1 MREIVH
7 LQAGQCGNQ
16 IGSKFWE
23 VISDEHGIDPT
34 GTYHG
39 DSDLQLERIN
49 VYYNEAAG
57 GKYVPRAILVDLE
70 PGTMDSVRS
79 GPFGQLFRPDNFVFG
94 QSGAGNNWAKGHYTE
109 GAELVDSVLDVVRK
123 ESESCDCLQG
133 FQLTH
138 SLGGGTGSGM
148 GTLLISKI
156 REEYPDRIMM
166 TFSVVPSPKVSDTV
180 VEPYNATLSVHQL
193 VENTD
198 ETYCIDNEALY
209 DICFRTLKLT
219 TPTYGDLN
227 HLVSATMSGV
237 TTCLRFPG
245 QLNADLRKLAVNMV
259 PFPRLHFFM
268 PGFAPLTSRGSQQYR
283 ALTVP
288 ELTQQMFDAK
298 NMMAACDPRHGR
310 YLTVAAMF
318 RGRMSMKEVD
328 EQMLNVQNKNSSYFV
343 EWIPNNV
350 KTAVCDI
357 PPRGLKMSATFIG
370 NSTAIQEL
378 FKRIS
383 EQFTAMFRRKAFLH
397 WYTGEGMDEMEFT
410 EAESNMNDL
419 VSEYQQ
425 YQDAT
430 AEANNYILL
439 IAPPER
445 GHLNPILELAKQLT
459 FNGTDNDTEILVSV
473 PSYADVNVSSWVTD
487 EGLNYIDSGIAYDVT
502 LDDMHQFSLMDSQPI
517 RNYLSFVSRMAHLFH
532 SFNRVAYETLLP
544 QLRKKSGTPRV
555 IIFDLNML
563 WAIDLAEQL
572 GSIPAIVVCPF
583 LIDALDLP
591 SMTPHWHTP
600 SYIVP
605 YSPST
610 FFGRIQLFF
619 YRSIIIPYQKY
630 FIFSHIYQR
639 KFDYE
644 YLIKKHY
651 LSVFVS
657 TAPPFEIPRSVIN
670 PAIHFLGP
678 FVYEYRLQPIHHN
691 LLLWLNDIVQQNDT
705 LIYISLGSIGLLTQE
720 QSNKLIYA
728 FMKLIETKT
737 SSQIRILW
745 ARGNTLKSNDSRFRL
760 EGFVPQKTILSHPA
774 MQQERS
780 IYINHCGMSSMH
792 ESIVFGI
799 PQIAFPLF
807 LDQYQVAKRSVQL
820 HMGLYID
827 KNNFTSNELIEKILL
842 ILNNPHIYRR
852 NTKKIA
858 DSFRIYGNGLKRA
871 QNIIEYMSKYGRD
884 IQKQIVS
891 YDSQMNWIEKYSL
904 DILICF
910 LLFIFIMFILIRI
923 TWKILI
929 LIRKEKKE

>member
-1 MREIVH
+1 ASLEIALRKKTLESGHVIYIGTGAFWGAEDIDKMNERNTLRSLCITMKKHPDCYKLNEPLRSKLIDERTKHGEQLGEIV
-7 LQAGQCGNQ
+7 
-16 IGSKFWE
+16 I
-23 VISDEHGIDPT
+23 
-34 GTYHG
+34 Y
-39 DSDLQLERIN
+39 
-49 VYYNEAAG
+49 
-57 GKYVPRAILVDLE
+57 
-70 PGTMDSVRS
+70 S
-79 GPFGQLFRPDNFVFG
+79 GPVRELCQL
-94 QSGAGNNWAKGHYTE
+94 A
-109 GAELVDSVLDVVRK
+109 
-123 ESESCDCLQG
+123 
-133 FQLTH
+133 
-138 SLGGGTGSGM
+138 
-148 GTLLISKI
+148 
-156 REEYPDRIMM
+156 
-166 TFSVVPSPKVSDTV
+166 
-180 VEPYNATLSVHQL
+180 
-193 VENTD
+193 
-198 ETYCIDNEALY
+198 
-209 DICFRTLKLT
+209 
-219 TPTYGDLN
+219 
-227 HLVSATMSGV
+227 
-237 TTCLRFPG
+237 
-245 QLNADLRKLAVNMV
+245 
-259 PFPRLHFFM
+259 
-268 PGFAPLTSRGSQQYR
+268 
-283 ALTVP
+283 
-288 ELTQQMFDAK
+288 
-298 NMMAACDPRHGR
+298 
-310 YLTVAAMF
+310 
-318 RGRMSMKEVD
+318 
-328 EQMLNVQNKNSSYFV
+328 
-343 EWIPNNV
+343 PNNV
-350 KTAVCDI
+350 NTMAV
-357 PPRGLKMSATFIG
+357 G
-370 NSTAIQEL
+370 AI
-378 FKRIS
+378 I
-383 EQFTAMFRRKAFLH
+383 A
-397 WYTGEGMDEMEFT
+397 
-410 EAESNMNDL
+410 SNLGFDR
-419 VSEYQQ
+419 VQGC
-425 YQDAT
+425 
-430 AEANNYILL
+430 L
-439 IAPPER
+439 IADTSLYDRHIVEIELTGPEKTIDENKPVKF
-445 GHLNPILELAKQLT
+445 HLKTIRTNPAEFGVVTGTATLLSFISSIKRAK
-459 FNGTDNDTEILVSV
+459 EILVSV